1 MEPIKVMH
9 KIKLG
14 FTSNLLILSLA
25 GAIVLDASVRALDY
39 AEKQK
44 LVKIGK
50 GLEKMCELTKEM
62 DKTKTDKEEKTD
74 E

>member
-1 MEPIKVMH
+1 MEPIKVAH
-9 KIKLG
+9 KIRLG
-14 FTSNLLILSLA
+14 FSTNLLILSLA

-44 LVKIGK
+44 LRKVGE
-50 GLEKMCELTKEM
+50 GLNELCKLMKEK
-62 DKTKTDKEEKTD
+62 DKEETD

>member
-1 MEPIKVMH
+1 MEPIKVTH

-50 GLEKMCELTKEM
+50 GLTKEM
-62 DKTKTDKEEKTD
+62 DKEEKTD

>member
-1 MEPIKVMH
+1 MEPIKATH

-44 LVKIGK
+44 LRKVGE
-50 GLEKMCELTKEM
+50 GLNKMCEFWKER
-62 DKTKTDKEEKTD
+62 DETKTEETD